1 MQEASEHRPP
11 AKKGR
16 PSRGGVQLL
25 APRALQHLRLPSA
38 VDPSGRP
45 RHGSWHLSEPDTMME
60 PFPMGIRPAHRRAH

>member
-45 RHGSWHLSEPDTMME
+45 RH
-60 PFPMGIRPAHRRAH
+60 